1 LQYSSPQS
9 NLDIPESNS
18 GYAPLPE
25 GTDWSNIEEHIRHTA
40 KPESTIEC
48 SAANRSKASEYG
60 SQPVTQKNGMFSQS
74 RSSAPTKTQNPST
87 LVGQA
92 LLKPFKTF
100 FNIEE
105 LLDAKAKMYRNQP
118 EVVFELFARVVSSS
132 RENFHKKQYFRFQSL
147 LKDCPPHINGALL
160 G

>member
-1 LQYSSPQS
+1 
-9 NLDIPESNS
+9 
-18 GYAPLPE
+18 LPE
-25 GTDWSNIEEHIRHTA
+25 GIDWSNIQEHIRHTVR
-40 KPESTIEC
+40 PGSTIEC
-48 SAANRSKASEYG
+48 SAANRSKTPEYG
-60 SQPVTQKNGMFSQS
+60 SQPTTQKNGIFSQS
-74 RSSAPTKTQNPST
+74 RSSAPTKKQNPAT

-100 FNIEE
+100 FNIGE
-105 LLDAKAKMYRNQP
+105 LLDAKAKMYWNQP
-118 EVVFELFARVVSSS
+118 EVIFELFARVVYSS